1 MNYIWL
7 DTESSGSSTAFDQI
21 LEVGMVLTDD
31 KLQEKERWSMRSRL
45 KEGIIP
51 NLGALNVT
59 GFTVKDLT
67 QTNQSHYQ
75 MVEAMENVLNR
86 WGNAYVFTY
95 NGTNF
100 DYPLIQKTLYKCLRP
115 SYITNTNG
123 KKHGDILNVV
133 RAAKLVNP
141 DVIETPMSEKGNPV
155 FKLDK
160 LMKHERA
167 HGALEDTI
175 AMLDLSRVVYQ
186 KANSIWRS
194 SLLTLSR
201 SDTDQL
207 IKKEPMFCQLQW
219 FYGRLRK
226 YLVHHYLY
234 HPVYTA
240 WSLCW
245 DLQWNPADYFN
256 LSHEDLKAAL
266 QKSPKILRTLK
277 TNKSEVLLNFRHVMN
292 DEPYSVMPEAELR
305 KRIKDLEGNNE
316 FRERVSKILQ
326 EVHDDK
332 EKEKTEKENLQPEEQ
347 LYNGFPSDEDKNL
360 MEKFHK
366 FNWEDRVMLLDK
378 FKDSKY
384 SFLAEKFIFEERPD
398 VLPESI
404 LKKVKRGI
412 AERIF
417 SKDKQNW
424 TTLPEFYKSID
435 DMRSKNEN
443 DEAKLKLLDEYD
455 AFAQSIE
462 KKYEAV

>member
-31 KLQEKERWSMRSRL
+31 KLQEKERWFMRSRL

-160 LMKHERA
+160 LMKHEGA

-175 AMLDLSRVVYQ
+175 AMLDLSRIVYQ

-194 SLLTLSR
+194 SLLTLSK

-378 FKDSKY
+378 FKDS
-384 SFLAEKFIFEERPD
+384 
-398 VLPESI
+398 
-404 LKKVKRGI
+404 
-412 AERIF
+412 
-417 SKDKQNW
+417 
-424 TTLPEFYKSID
+424 
-435 DMRSKNEN
+435 
-443 DEAKLKLLDEYD
+443 
-455 AFAQSIE
+455 
-462 KKYEAV
+462 

>member
-160 LMKHERA
+160 LMKHEGA
-167 HGALEDTI
+167 HGALEDTV
-175 AMLDLSRVVYQ
+175 AMLDLSRIVYQ

-194 SLLTLSR
+194 SLLTLSK

-266 QKSPKILRTLK
+266 QKSPKVLRTLK

-316 FRERVSKILQ
+316 FRERVSNILQ
-326 EVHDDK
+326 EIHDDK

-443 DEAKLKLLDEYD
+443 DETKLKLLDEYD

>member
-160 LMKHERA
+160 LMKHEGA
-167 HGALEDTI
+167 HGALEDTV

-194 SLLTLSR
+194 SLLTLSK

-417 SKDKQNW
+417 SNDKQNW